1 MRRMIAYLG
10 AILLGCTASAATPL
24 KQQSITMDQQKFE
37 QLLSKVSDGWNA
49 KNTELALNAFADDA
63 LYTEPPDRQIY
74 QGTEELRI
82 FFDRITP
89 GATMIWQNIWFNSDT
104 GYGSGEYSFKNGGRK
119 TAVHGVAVI
128 KLEHGKIKIWR
139 EYQQRGDIS
148 FESFHNPKD
157 KNWQTT
163 VDDL

>member
-1 MRRMIAYLG
+1 MMTFLSV
-10 AILLGCTASAATPL
+10 ILLGCTASAATPL
-24 KQQSITMDQQKFE
+24 EQQSMAMNQQKFE

-49 KNTELALNAFADDA
+49 KDTELALSAFADSA
-63 LYTEPPDRQIY
+63 LYTEPPDRQMY

-104 GYGSGEYSFKNGGRK
+104 GYGAGEYSFKNGGRK
-119 TAVHGVAVI
+119 TAAHGVAVI
-128 KLEHGKIKIWR
+128 TLEKGKIKIWR
-139 EYQQRGDIS
+139 EYQQRGDIG
-148 FESFHNPKD
+148 FEAFHNPKD